1 VRFEILFS
9 FSASPL
15 AGPLSLV
22 ADSANSGI
30 IYPMRTPLI
39 IAHRGDSSR
48 ALENSLEAFRLA
60 LAVPADMIEFDL
72 RMSRDGALYVMHD
85 RHTGRTAD
93 RNIDIEQATSRELA
107 DLRLKNGEPI
117 PTLDDVLNLIAGKA
131 GINIEIKSDG
141 AGAALGRHLFLY
153 RYSGY
158 VMVSSFKEA
167 EVRAARGVMLDL
179 PLAVIYD
186 TFSTRHIAAYK
197 SKGFPI
203 ISLRKNTV
211 TEHLARACRAQGV
224 QIYVWTVDDEE
235 EMKRCVAWELDGI
248 YTNRPAELKK
258 LLESYRVSS
267 L

>member
-1 VRFEILFS
+1 
-9 FSASPL
+9 
-15 AGPLSLV
+15 
-22 ADSANSGI
+22 
-30 IYPMRTPLI
+30 MRTPLI

-48 ALENSLEAFRLA
+48 ALENSIEAFCLA

-72 RMSRDGALYVMHD
+72 RMSRDGVLYVMHD
-85 RHTGRTAD
+85 KHTGRTAD

-107 DLRLKNGEPI
+107 GVRLKNGEPV
-117 PTLDDVLNLIAGKA
+117 PTLDDALRLIAGRA

-158 VMVSSFKEA
+158 LMVSSFKEA
-167 EVRAARGVMLDL
+167 EVLAARGVMLDL

-186 TFSTRHIAAYK
+186 TFSTRHLASYR

-211 TEHLARACRAQGV
+211 TEHLARACHAQGV
-224 QIYVWTVDDEE
+224 RIFVWTVNDEE

-248 YTNRPAELKK
+248 YTNRPEVLKRVLNAECGVRNGK
-258 LLESYRVSS
+258 
-267 L
+267 

>member
-1 VRFEILFS
+1 
-9 FSASPL
+9 
-15 AGPLSLV
+15 
-22 ADSANSGI
+22 
-30 IYPMRTPLI
+30 MRTPLI

-72 RMSRDGALYVMHD
+72 RMSRDGVLYVMHD
-85 RHTGRTAD
+85 KHTGRTAD

-107 DLRLKNGEPI
+107 GVRLKNGEPV
-117 PTLDDVLNLIAGKA
+117 PTLDDALRLIAGRA

-158 VMVSSFKEA
+158 LMVSSFKEA
-167 EVRAARGVMLDL
+167 EVLAARGVMLDL

-186 TFSTRHIAAYK
+186 TFSTRHLASYR

-211 TEHLARACRAQGV
+211 TEHLARACHAQGV
-224 QIYVWTVDDEE
+224 RIFVWTVNDEE

-248 YTNRPAELKK
+248 YTNRPEVLKRVLNAECGVRNGK
-258 LLESYRVSS
+258 
-267 L
+267 

>member
-1 VRFEILFS
+1 
-9 FSASPL
+9 
-15 AGPLSLV
+15 
-22 ADSANSGI
+22 
-30 IYPMRTPLI
+30 MRIPLI
-39 IAHRGDSSR
+39 ISHRGDSSN

-60 LAVPADMIEFDL
+60 LAVPVDMIEFDL
-72 RMSRDGALYVMHD
+72 RMSRDGVLYVMHD
-85 RHTGRTAD
+85 KQTGRTAD
-93 RNIDIEQATSRELA
+93 RDINIEQATSREIA
-107 DLRLKNGEPI
+107 GVRLRNGEPV
-117 PTLDDVLNLIAGKA
+117 PTLDDVLRLVAGRV

-158 VMVSSFKEA
+158 LMVSSFKEA
-167 EVRAARGVMLDL
+167 EVVAARGVMLDL

-186 TFSTRHIAAYK
+186 TFSARHVAGYK

-224 QIYVWTVDDEE
+224 QIFVWTVDDED

-248 YTNRPAELKK
+248 YTNKPAQLKNVISRFQTTGAK
-258 LLESYRVSS
+258 
-267 L
+267 